1 MRALSVVGYLWTPDV
16 FGRKVRTVKVKTVLS
31 IASIILLCLSWV
43 LPNSGL
49 PHSTLNGVGLPARQ
63 STTNSS
69 IQSTSDVGD
78 RGWPR
83 GYSLPS
89 EAQVVLYQ
97 PQVAS
102 WEDQKHLVALAA
114 VSYVAKGE
122 KKPALGTLKIEA
134 DTSVSL
140 EQRLVKFSTFKLSE
154 VNFQTISK
162 DQTAEIATEIEK
174 SVPNDDRVIALDRVL
189 AQVDKSQIIPRNV
202 EGLKSDP
209 PTIFLT
215 RTPAILLS
223 FDGDPIWSPIK
234 DNELKFAVNTNW
246 DVFQH
251 QPTGLYYLRND
262 TSWLRATDLKGPWSY
277 TAKLPDSFIK
287 LPDDDNW
294 KDVKA
299 NLPGKP
305 VNKAPAVY
313 LSTTPA
319 ELILIDGEPKYVPV
333 PGTSLLWISNT
344 ESDLFRMG
352 KEGPIYYLVSGRW
365 FRAPNL
371 NGNWTFA
378 TTTLPEDFKRISLEH
393 PRSRVLASVPG
404 TQQAAEAVLLAQVP
418 QIARVNKKE
427 TKAPDVAY
435 QGEPEYQ
442 PIAGTQLQRAANT
455 DKEIIKVGDLYYM
468 CFQGVWFMANTPKGP
483 WTVASSVPNEIY
495 KIPASS
501 PAHSVTYVTVEQ
513 DDNDEDDWV
522 TYAAVAGY
530 TGMMIGW
537 GCAVWGTGWYYPP
550 YYYYGGYYPIYYPY
564 WRTYG
569 YGSWYNPYTGVY
581 GTAGRIYGPYGGVG
595 FGARYNPSTGT
606 YARGAF
612 AYGPYGARGAAQAY
626 NPRTGTYAQTR
637 QGSGVYGSWGSTQV
651 QRGDDWASTKRFT
664 NRNTGNTTR
673 VTRGDQGGMISR
685 RGESGGGF
693 VGGRGDNVY
702 AGRDGNVYRRDQN
715 GNWSKWDNGSW
726 NSAQRPQGNNS
737 VRDSMMNESG
747 KLKERQSRDF
757 ANQRNAATGERAGA
771 STRQLDTS
779 TFRSLERDR
788 AARMEGA
795 QRTRD
800 RGSYSRTG
808 GSAGSYRG
816 GGFSRGGGGFR
827 GGGRRR

>member
-1 MRALSVVGYLWTPDV
+1 MKRAAVSNFINLLVGLSLVISSSAVANPRL
-16 FGRKVRTVKVKTVLS
+16 
-31 IASIILLCLSWV
+31 V
-43 LPNSGL
+43 LPSGQ
-49 PHSTLNGVGLPARQ
+49 GVTQADQLEEKA
-63 STTNSS
+63 
-69 IQSTSDVGD
+69 
-78 RGWPR
+78 WPR
-83 GYSLPS
+83 GYSTAS
-89 EAQVVLYQ
+89 EAQIVLHQ
-97 PQVAS
+97 PQIAS
-102 WEDQKHLVALAA
+102 WENQKHIVAYAA
-114 VSYVAKGE
+114 ISYLSKGAQ
-122 KKPALGTLKIEA
+122 KPALGTVKLEA
-134 DTSVSL
+134 DTAVSL
-140 EQRLVKFSTFKLSE
+140 EKRLVKFSPIKIIE
-154 VNFQTISK
+154 ANFQTLSK
-162 DQTAEIATEIEK
+162 DQTREIVSEIEK
-174 SVPNDDRVIALDRVL
+174 NIPDEDRIISLDRVL
-189 AQVDKSQIIPRNV
+189 VQVDKSQIIPKNV
-202 EGLKSDP
+202 DNLKSDP
-209 PTIFLT
+209 PKILLS

-223 FDGDPIWSPIK
+223 FDGEPIWSPIK

-262 TSWLRATDLKGPWSY
+262 TSWLRATDLKGPWSQA
-277 TAKLPDSFIK
+277 AKLPDSFNK
-287 LPDDDNW
+287 LTDDENW

-299 NLPGKP
+299 NLPGTP
-305 VNKAPAVY
+305 VKRAPTVY
-313 LSTTPA
+313 FSTEPA
-319 ELILIDGEPKYVPV
+319 ELILLDGEPKYVPV
-333 PGTSLLWISNT
+333 PGTGLLWISNT

-352 KEGPIYYLVSGRW
+352 REGPIYYLVSGRW

-371 NGNWTFA
+371 NGHWTFA
-378 TTTLPEDFKRISLEH
+378 TPTLPEDFKLISLEH

-427 TKAPDVAY
+427 TKAPEVIY

-442 PIAGTQLQRAANT
+442 VIEGTQLQRAVNT
-455 DKEIIKVGDLYYM
+455 DKDIIKVGDLYYM

-483 WTVASSVPNEIY
+483 WTVASSIPDEIY
-495 KIPASS
+495 KIPANS
-501 PAHSVTYVTVEQ
+501 PAHSVTYVTIEQ
-513 DDNDEDDWV
+513 DDNNEDDWV

-637 QGSGVYGSWGSTQV
+637 QGAGVYGSWGSTQV

-673 VTRGDQGGMISR
+673 VTRGDQGGMITR
-685 RGESGGGF
+685 RGENGSGF
-693 VGGRGDNVY
+693 VGARVDNVY

-715 GNWSKWDNGSW
+715 GNWSKWENGNW
-726 NSAQRPQGNNS
+726 NSASRPSQQ

-747 KLKERQSRDF
+747 RINDRQTRDLSDRQ
-757 ANQRNAATGERAGA
+757 NSSIGERAGA
-771 STRQLDTS
+771 SASPRQLDNS
-779 TFRSLERDR
+779 TYRSLERDR
-788 AARMEGA
+788 ATRAEGT

-800 RGSYSRTG
+800 RGSYNRSG